1 MARCIYPRRT
11 HARLSRAAS
20 LDLLGRKV
28 LFPDQQ
34 LLHPVASL
42 GVGRESELVGALG
55 ACDHIDAPKRPY
67 LVRNGLHEAANY
79 NIMRAATTTEKKK
92 QKIKN

>member
-11 HARLSRAAS
+11 RARLSRAAWW
-20 LDLLGRKV
+20 DLLGRKV

-55 ACDHIDAPKRPY
+55 ARDYVDATKRPY
-67 LVRNGLHEAANY
+67 LVRNGLHEAAN
-79 NIMRAATTTEKKK
+79 
-92 QKIKN
+92 